1 MGKEDEE
8 EEEEHHEVEAEEEG
22 VVLLPQEP
30 IRSVLVLMELEPTRK
45 HLSATTKI
53 QDGTDMIET

>member
-45 HLSATTKI
+45 HLSATTRI